1 MDSRGCLGSVHDKS
15 MIAYNVYYVKL
26 NKTTEQASKRVK
38 GIQAYMQYDL
48 TKRVINTLKNI
59 FYLIELNII
68 LVSIKHA

>member
-1 MDSRGCLGSVHDKS
+1 MDSRGCLGSIHDKL
-15 MIAYNVYYVKL
+15 MIAHNVYYVKL

-48 TKRVINTLKNI
+48 TKRVISMLKNI
-59 FYLIELNII
+59 FYLLELQYI